1 MMESSLIEL
10 ILPKGLLDHFEIR
23 KVEQE
28 NGIHIHLDE
37 KAVKPSGTDTK
48 LLESKGFTQAVTLQ
62 DFPIRESAC
71 YLHIRRRKW
80 VNKTTGE
87 IISNSWDLSATG
99 TRMTAELAAFLKEA
113 PGYYIG

>member
-1 MMESSLIEL
+1 MEASLLEL

-23 KVEQE
+23 KVEQG

-37 KAVKPSGTDTK
+37 KAVKPEGSDGK
-48 LLESKGFTQAVTLQ
+48 LLESKGFTPAVTLQ

-87 IISNSWDLSATG
+87 IISNSWDLAGTG

>member
-1 MMESSLIEL
+1 MMELSLIEL
-10 ILPKGLLDHFEIR
+10 ILPKGLLDYFEIR
-23 KVEQE
+23 KVEQGD
-28 NGIHIHLDE
+28 GIHIHLDE
-37 KAVKPSGTDTK
+37 KAIKPVGSEVK

-80 VNKTTGE
+80 VNKSTGE
-87 IISNSWDLSATG
+87 IISNSWDLAGSG